1 MTRRRYGKTLAEN
14 LRQLIRDSGLTVAAI
29 ARATGIAQPVL
40 SRFVRG
46 QRDLTL
52 RTADKLLKYFE
63 QEEREERRFRAKG
76 GGT

>member
-1 MTRRRYGKTLAEN
+1 
-14 LRQLIRDSGLTVAAI
+14 
-29 ARATGIAQPVL
+29 
-40 SRFVRG
+40 VRG

-76 GGT
+76 GGS